1 MVDRHSMNAQA
12 GRSFYE
18 ALGVPP
24 NAQKQ
29 DIRNAYRRLALRY
42 HPDKNQ
48 GDSNAKV
55 LFQEVSYTCNHIN
68 SLLMSYGRR
77 KDPSGL

>member
-1 MVDRHSMNAQA
+1 MKPQA

-18 ALGVPP
+18 ILGIPP

-48 GDSNAKV
+48 GDSSAKAT
-55 LFQEVSYTCNHIN
+55 FQEVSFTY
-68 SLLMSYGRR
+68 Y
-77 KDPSGL
+77 PSEYMTKV

>member
-1 MVDRHSMNAQA
+1 MSTQA

-48 GDSNAKV
+48 GDSSAKV
-55 LFQEVSYTCNHIN
+55 LFQEVSYAYNHWDL
-68 SLLMSYGRR
+68 SLTSYGRR